1 MIPVKGYS
9 TFDPLKHCVVGRA
22 HAPEVV
28 SDDLKLVME
37 QTEEDFQTLINI
49 LTDMGVQCYRPNA
62 TDKNSRPP
70 ISPRDYFIALGE
82 NLFVG
87 KVIGGYT
94 DILKNI
100 DRKAIKWYLKNDIS
114 SGNMIRCGSHIHWDI
129 SKEVTSGAEQQIL
142 AWLEQNG
149 YKVTITRYGWHM
161 DGVYS
166 ILKPGV
172 IVATRDLP
180 ELETIYKGWEICYL
194 DQGKIKEPI
203 QHKWGGNY
211 QESTYDVNILSVDQA
226 HCIVTKPNPKLFKYL
241 EKNKIEPV
249 LCEFRNLE
257 FWDNG
262 LHCFTQDL
270 YREGQMEDYLQS

>member
-1 MIPVKGYS
+1 MIPIKGYS
-9 TFDPLKHCVVGRA
+9 TFDPLKHCIIGRA
-22 HAPEVV
+22 HSPQSV
-28 SDDLKLVME
+28 SDDIKPIME
-37 QTEEDFQTLINI
+37 QTEEDFQKLIKI
-49 LTDMGVQCYRPNA
+49 LTDMGVKCYRPN
-62 TDKNSRPP
+62 TIDKDTRPP

-87 KVIGGYT
+87 KVIEGYT

-100 DRKAIKWYLKNDIS
+100 DRANIKWYLGNDIS
-114 SGNMIRCGSHIHWDI
+114 SGNMIRCGRHIHWDI
-129 SKEVTSGAEQQIL
+129 SRDVTDKAETEIL
-142 AWLEQNG
+142 SWLDKNG
-149 YKVTITRYGWHM
+149 YQVTITRYGWHM

-172 IVATRDLP
+172 IAATKDLP
-180 ELETIYKGWEICYL
+180 ELENIYKGWDICYL
-194 DQGKIKEPI
+194 DQGRLNKPI

-211 QESTYDVNILSVDQA
+211 EESTYDVNILSVDQS
-226 HCIVTKPNPKLFKYL
+226 HCIITKPNKKLQYFL
-241 EKNKIEPV
+241 EKNKINPV

-270 YREGQMEDYLQS
+270 YREGQMEDYFRT